1 MVFLLVTLIDGF
13 DETCILIMLGISLNH
28 IVIMKEQNEYCKQ
41 TEIMIDLEAQ
51 LNVIFKQYLYPY
63 TSS

>member
-51 LNVIFKQYLYPY
+51 LNVIFKQYLSPY
-63 TSS
+63 ASC

>member
-41 TEIMIDLEAQ
+41 TEIMIYLEAQ

-63 TSS
+63 TR

>member
-28 IVIMKEQNEYCKQ
+28 IVIMKEQNEYRKQ
-41 TEIMIDLEAQ
+41 TKIMIDLEAQ
-51 LNVIFKQYLYPY
+51 LNVILRQY
-63 TSS
+63 

>member
-41 TEIMIDLEAQ
+41 TEIRIDLEVQ

>member
-63 TSS
+63 TR

>member
-41 TEIMIDLEAQ
+41 TEIMIDLEA
-51 LNVIFKQYLYPY
+51 
-63 TSS
+63 

>member
-41 TEIMIDLEAQ
+41 TKIMIDLEAQ

>member
-41 TEIMIDLEAQ
+41 TEIMIDLEVQ